1 VSSKIIRS
9 MPVLQVADV
18 AASEAYYTGTLG
30 FTSHGAWGEPPG
42 FGIVQRGDVTI
53 ALDRARDGS
62 VPLNQYWAAYVY
74 VADVDALREELESKG
89 AENARELEDTEYGC
103 RDFDIRDPDG
113 HLIAFG
119 QVLNLSEGEM
129 PGLL

>member
-1 VSSKIIRS
+1 LAPEIIRS

-18 AASEAYYTGTLG
+18 AASEAYYTGILG
-30 FTSHGAWGEPPG
+30 FSSHGSWGDPPD

-74 VADVDALREELESKG
+74 VDDVDALCEELKSKG
-89 AENARELEDTEYGC
+89 AEIARALEDAEYGC

-119 QVLNLSEGEM
+119 QVLNLSEGET

>member
-1 VSSKIIRS
+1 
-9 MPVLQVADV
+9 V
-18 AASEAYYTGTLG
+18 AASEAFYTGTLG
-30 FTSHGAWGEPPG
+30 FTSHGSWGDPPA

-74 VADVDALREELESKG
+74 VSDVDVLCAELQAKG
-89 AENARELEDTEYGC
+89 AEIAREIEDTDYGC

-119 QVLNLSEGEM
+119 EVLNLSEAET